1 MRLSLCGEKLAAQKI
16 ENNRDDQQDLANRD
30 DPSEQVP
37 WCSGVAIAL
46 WRFACDSRQ
55 WRALRFKKG
64 RVQQVKGASNPLG
77 RRWPSIHRAT
87 GGGTCNARTIR
98 WPVVWSWRCPDLK
111 RNRRSSLARRSA
123 AGSSDSSPPS
133 QGLSDSFTSRD
144 TTPPNAGAVIVGS
157 NATTSR

>member
-1 MRLSLCGEKLAAQKI
+1 MRGEKLAAQKI
-16 ENNRDDQQDLANRD
+16 GNNRDDRQELGNRD
-30 DPSEQVP
+30 DPSEQVG

-55 WRALRFKKG
+55 RRALRFKKG
-64 RVQQVKGASNPLG
+64 CIQQVKGASNPLG
-77 RRWPSIHRAT
+77 RRWPSIHRVT
-87 GGGTCNARTIR
+87 GRGTCNARTTR
-98 WPVVWSWRCPDLK
+98 WPAVWIWRCPDLK

-123 AGSSDSSPPS
+123 AGSSDSSPLS
-133 QGLSDSFTSRD
+133 KGLSDSFTSRD